1 MSNQLTS
8 YNPSNGEAVGTVELT
23 PAADIAAIVQ
33 RARVAQKTWRD
44 VPVNEKVNLI
54 TKASALVEQQ
64 AEQLAVLI
72 SKEMGKDIN
81 RSTGEVYSSA
91 TRGPAIAQ
99 QAQHALQAKKSHGT
113 TIEYVPMGV
122 VAVISPWNY
131 PLMMAVNLMM
141 PALIAG
147 NTVVFKPS
155 EETPLIAQA
164 YIDLLNQVLPQDV
177 IQIVH
182 GDKEQGQ
189 ALVDSGVNVV
199 AFTGSK
205 KAGKDIMKRASNTL
219 TRLVMELGGNDP
231 MVVTADADIPAAAR
245 FAVASS
251 FENAGQMCNSTERI
265 YVDEKVANEFEQMV
279 TAIASQYQIGPWDQ
293 PQVNIGPIINERQ
306 RNNVIAH
313 INDAVNKGAR
323 VLLGGTDHPD
333 YFIKPTV
340 IAGVTT
346 EMRME
351 QEETFGPVVSI
362 SHYSDLDEAIERA
375 NDSDYGL
382 GAVVFAGADAA
393 AIARRLEAGMVGING
408 GVGGGGDAPW
418 VGAKQSGFGF
428 HGSAEGHRQ
437 FAQVKVIS

>member
-1 MSNQLTS
+1 VSDQLTS

-23 PAADIAAIVQ
+23 PAADLAAIVQ
-33 RARVAQKTWRD
+33 RARVAQKKWRD
-44 VPVNEKVNLI
+44 VPVDEKVALI
-54 TKASALVEQQ
+54 SRASALVEQQ
-64 AEQLAVLI
+64 AEQLAILL

-81 RSTGEVYSSA
+81 RSSGEVYSSA
-91 TRGPAIAQ
+91 TGAPAIAQ
-99 QAQHALQAKKSHGT
+99 QAQYALQAKKSHGT
-113 TIEYVPMGV
+113 TIEYVSMGV

-164 YIDLLNQVLPQDV
+164 YIDLFNQVLPQDV
-177 IQIVH
+177 VQIVH
-182 GDKEQGQ
+182 GGKEQGQ
-189 ALVDSGVNVV
+189 ALVDAGVNVV
-199 AFTGSK
+199 AFTGSQ

-219 TRLVMELGGNDP
+219 TRLVMEMGGNDP
-231 MVVTADADIPAAAR
+231 MVVTADADISAAAR

-251 FENAGQMCNSTERI
+251 FENAGQMCISTERI

-279 TAIASQYQIGPWDQ
+279 TAIASQYKIGPWDQ
-293 PQVNIGPIINERQ
+293 AQVNIGPIINECQ

-313 INDAVNKGAR
+313 IDDAIDKGAR
-323 VLLGGTDHPD
+323 VLLGGKDHPD
-333 YFIKPTV
+333 YFINPTV
-340 IAGVTT
+340 IADVTT
-346 EMRME
+346 DMKME

-362 SHYSDLDEAIERA
+362 SRYSELEDAIERA
-375 NDSDYGL
+375 NDSKYGL
-382 GAVVFAGADAA
+382 GAVVFAGVDAA
-393 AIARRLEAGMVGING
+393 KIARRLEAGMVGING

>member
-8 YNPSNGEAVGTVELT
+8 YNPGNGEAVGAVELT
-23 PAADIAAIVQ
+23 PTADIAAIVQ
-33 RARVAQKTWRD
+33 RARVVQKTWRD
-44 VPVNEKVNLI
+44 VPVNQKVNLI

-64 AEQLAVLI
+64 AEQLAVLM

-81 RSTGEVYSSA
+81 RSTGKVYSSA

-99 QAQHALQAKKSHGT
+99 QAQRALQAKKSHGT

-199 AFTGSK
+199 AFTGSQ

-251 FENAGQMCNSTERI
+251 FENAGQMCISTERI

-313 INDAVNKGAR
+313 IDDAVNKGAR
-323 VLLGGTDHPD
+323 VLLGGTGHPD

-340 IAGVTT
+340 ITGVTS

-382 GAVVFAGADAA
+382 GAVVFAGAGAA
-393 AIARRLEAGMVGING
+393 DIARRLEAGMIGING
-408 GVGGGGDAPW
+408 GVGGDGDAPW

>member
-23 PAADIAAIVQ
+23 PTADLTAIVQ
-33 RARVAQKTWRD
+33 RARVAQKKWRD
-44 VPVNEKVNLI
+44 VPVDEKVALI
-54 TKASALVEQQ
+54 SRASALVEQQ
-64 AEQLAVLI
+64 AEQLAVLL

-81 RSTGEVYSSA
+81 RSSGEVYSSA
-91 TRGPAIAQ
+91 TGAPAIAQ

-164 YIDLLNQVLPQDV
+164 YIDLFNQVLPQDV
-177 IQIVH
+177 VQIVH
-182 GDKEQGQ
+182 GGKEQGQ
-189 ALVDSGVNVV
+189 ALVDTGVNVV
-199 AFTGSK
+199 AFTGSQ

-219 TRLVMELGGNDP
+219 TRLVMEMGGNDP
-231 MVVTADADIPAAAR
+231 MVVTADADISAAAR

-251 FENAGQMCNSTERI
+251 FENAGQMCISTERI

-279 TAIASQYQIGPWDQ
+279 TAIASQYKIGPWDQ
-293 PQVNIGPIINERQ
+293 AQVNIGPIINECQ

-313 INDAVNKGAR
+313 IDDAVDKGAR
-323 VLLGGTDHPD
+323 VLLGGKDHPD
-333 YFIKPTV
+333 YFINPTV
-340 IAGVTT
+340 IADVTT
-346 EMRME
+346 DMKME

-362 SHYSDLDEAIERA
+362 SRYSDLEDAIERA
-375 NDSDYGL
+375 NDSNYGL
-382 GAVVFAGADAA
+382 GAVVFAGVDAA
-393 AIARRLEAGMVGING
+393 KIARRLEAGMVGING

>member
-23 PAADIAAIVQ
+23 PTADLAAIVQ
-33 RARVAQKTWRD
+33 RARVAQKKWRD
-44 VPVNEKVNLI
+44 VPVDEKVALI
-54 TKASALVEQQ
+54 SRASALVEQQ
-64 AEQLAVLI
+64 AEQLAVLL

-81 RSTGEVYSSA
+81 RSSGEVYSSA
-91 TRGPAIAQ
+91 TGAPAIAQ

-164 YIDLLNQVLPQDV
+164 YIDLFNQVLPQDV
-177 IQIVH
+177 VQIVH
-182 GDKEQGQ
+182 GGKEQGQ
-189 ALVDSGVNVV
+189 ALVDTGVNVV
-199 AFTGSK
+199 AFTGSQ

-219 TRLVMELGGNDP
+219 TRLVMEMGGNDP
-231 MVVTADADIPAAAR
+231 MVVTADADISAAAH

-251 FENAGQMCNSTERI
+251 FENAGQMCISTERI

-279 TAIASQYQIGPWDQ
+279 TAIASQYKIGPWDQ
-293 PQVNIGPIINERQ
+293 AQVNIGPIINECQ

-313 INDAVNKGAR
+313 IDDAVDKGAR
-323 VLLGGTDHPD
+323 VLLGGKDHPD
-333 YFIKPTV
+333 YFINPTV
-340 IAGVTT
+340 IADVTT
-346 EMRME
+346 DMKME

-362 SHYSDLDEAIERA
+362 SRYSDLEDAIERA
-375 NDSDYGL
+375 NDSNYGL
-382 GAVVFAGADAA
+382 GAVVFAGVDAA
-393 AIARRLEAGMVGING
+393 KIARRLEAGMVGING

>member
-1 MSNQLTS
+1 MSDQLAS
-8 YNPSNGEAVGTVELT
+8 YDPSNGEAVGSVEIT
-23 PAADIAAIVQ
+23 PSEDIAAIVQ
-33 RARVAQKTWRD
+33 RARAAQKTWRD
-44 VPVNEKVNLI
+44 VPVGEKVTLI
-54 TKASALVEQQ
+54 TRASALVKQH
-64 AEQLAVLI
+64 ADQLAVLM

-81 RSTGEVYSSA
+81 RSRSEVYGCASM
-91 TRGPAIAQ
+91 GPAIAQ
-99 QAQHALQAKKSHGT
+99 QAQHAIQATKSHGT

-131 PLMMAVNLMM
+131 PLMMAVNLLM

-164 YIDLLNQVLPQDV
+164 YIDLINQVLPDDV
-177 IQIVH
+177 VQIIH
-182 GDKEQGQ
+182 GDKKQGQ
-189 ALVDSGVNVV
+189 ALVESGVNVV
-199 AFTGSK
+199 AFTGSQ
-205 KAGKDIMKRASNTL
+205 KAGKDIMKRASYNL

-231 MVVTADADIPAAAR
+231 MIVTANADISAAAR

-251 FENAGQMCNSTERI
+251 FENAGQMCISTERI
-265 YVDEKVANEFEQMV
+265 YVEEKVADEFEQMV
-279 TAIASQYQIGPWDQ
+279 TAIASQYTIGPWDQ

-313 INDAVNKGAR
+313 IDDAIENGAR
-323 VLLGGTDHPD
+323 LLLGGKDHPN
-333 YFIKPTV
+333 YFINPTV
-340 IAGVTT
+340 IADVTAD
-346 EMRME
+346 MKME
-351 QEETFGPVVSI
+351 QDETFGPVVSI
-362 SHYSDLDEAIERA
+362 SRYSDIEDAIERA

-382 GAVVFAGADAA
+382 GAVVFAGADAEK
-393 AIARRLEAGMVGING
+393 IAKRLEAGMVGING
-408 GVGGGGDAPW
+408 GVGGGGNAPW

>member
-313 INDAVNKGAR
+313 IDDAVNKGAR

>member
-1 MSNQLTS
+1 
-8 YNPSNGEAVGTVELT
+8 
-23 PAADIAAIVQ
+23 
-33 RARVAQKTWRD
+33 
-44 VPVNEKVNLI
+44 
-54 TKASALVEQQ
+54 
-64 AEQLAVLI
+64 
-72 SKEMGKDIN
+72 
-81 RSTGEVYSSA
+81 
-91 TRGPAIAQ
+91 
-99 QAQHALQAKKSHGT
+99 
-113 TIEYVPMGV
+113 MGV

-131 PLMMAVNLMM
+131 LLMMAVNLMM

-147 NTVVFKPS
+147 NAVVFKPS

-189 ALVDSGVNVV
+189 ALIDSGVNVV
-199 AFTGSK
+199 AFTGSQ

-231 MVVTADADIPAAAR
+231 MVVTADAGIPAAAR
-245 FAVASS
+245 FSVASS
-251 FENAGQMCNSTERI
+251 FENAGQMCTSTERI

-313 INDAVNKGAR
+313 IDDAVNKGAR

-340 IAGVTT
+340 ITGVTT

-362 SHYSDLDEAIERA
+362 SRYSDLDEAIERA

>member
-1 MSNQLTS
+1 MTNQLVS
-8 YNPSNGEAVGTVELT
+8 YNPGSGEAVGSVEIT
-23 PAADIAAIVQ
+23 PAEDMAAIVQ
-33 RARVAQKTWRD
+33 RARAAQKTWRD
-44 VPVNEKVNLI
+44 VPTDEKVALI
-54 TKASALVEQQ
+54 ARVSALVQQQ
-64 AEQLAVLI
+64 ADQLAVLM

-81 RSTGEVYSSA
+81 RSTGEVYGCA
-91 TRGPAIAQ
+91 NMGPAIAQ
-99 QAQHALQAKKSHGT
+99 QAQRALLARKSHGT
-113 TIEYVPMGV
+113 TIEYVPLGV
-122 VAVISPWNY
+122 AAVISPWNY
-131 PLMMAVNLMM
+131 PLMMAVNLLM

-164 YIDLLNQVLPQDV
+164 YVDLINQVLPEDV
-177 IQIVH
+177 VQIIH

-189 ALVDSGVNVV
+189 ALVESGVNIV
-199 AFTGSK
+199 AFTGSQK
-205 KAGKDIMKRASNTL
+205 TGKDIMKRASTNL

-231 MVVTADADIPAAAR
+231 MIVTADANISAAAR

-251 FENAGQMCNSTERI
+251 FENAGQMCISTERI
-265 YVDEKVANEFEQMV
+265 YVDEKVADEFEQMV
-279 TAIASQYQIGPWDQ
+279 TAIASQYRTGPWDQ

-306 RNNVIAH
+306 RNKIIMH
-313 INDAVNKGAR
+313 IDDAIEKGAR
-323 VLLGGTDHPD
+323 VLLGGKDHPD

-346 EMRME
+346 DMKME

-362 SHYSDLDEAIERA
+362 SRYSNLEDAIGRA

-382 GAVVFAGADAA
+382 GAVVFAGANAEN
-393 AIARRLEAGMVGING
+393 IAKSLEAGMVGING